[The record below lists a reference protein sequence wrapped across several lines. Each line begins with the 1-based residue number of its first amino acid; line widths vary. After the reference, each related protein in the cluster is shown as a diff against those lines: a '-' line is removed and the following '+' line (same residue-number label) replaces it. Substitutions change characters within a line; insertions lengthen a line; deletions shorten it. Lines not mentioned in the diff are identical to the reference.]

1 MKVPE
6 PVDLV
11 GNEKIL
17 MKFLGRHKI
26 GKRQYETSPK
36 IGEIINRA
44 IGGRQRAIE
53 TLKFSKHPDAQT
65 LLACCEKLAWGTRDQ
80 IPIEALCLAADVDA
94 TTIAGALVMAARDVS
109 RLESSLKTFASH
121 PDVVDATVK
130 DATERAPVMDRHG
143 NLVGYMPASSKAQE
157 MVHKAVQWLPQ
168 PKGSSIN
175 INTFGAPHVAA
186 EEDDDDDGA
195 PTMEGVFGSDPME
208 IEQWSERRR
217 GLLEAGK

>member
-36 IGEIINRA
+36 IGEIIYRA

-53 TLKFSKHPDAQT
+53 TLKFSKHPGAVT
-65 LLACCEKLAWGTRDQ
+65 LLAFCEKLSWATRDQ

-109 RLESSLKTFASH
+109 RLESSLKTFVSH
-121 PDVVDATVK
+121 PDVVNATVK
-130 DATERAPVMDRHG
+130 DATERTPILDRSG
-143 NLVGYMPASSKAQE
+143 TLVGYAPASSKAQE

-175 INTFGAPHVAA
+175 IFGAIGSTHVQVD
-186 EEDDDDDGA
+186 EDDDDGA